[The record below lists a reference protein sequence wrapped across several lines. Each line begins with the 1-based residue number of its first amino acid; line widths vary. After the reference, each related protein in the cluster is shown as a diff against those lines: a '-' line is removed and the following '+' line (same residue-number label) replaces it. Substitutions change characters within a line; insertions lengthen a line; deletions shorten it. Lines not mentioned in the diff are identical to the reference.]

1 MKTHLFLWD
10 TEDTCEGGSLVKY
23 REGVDLV
30 RYKMNLEEHYKRAR
44 IATD

>member
-23 REGVDLV
+23 GEGVYLV
-30 RYKMNLEEHYKRAR
+30 RYKMNLEEYHKRAR
-44 IATD
+44 TATD